1 MRKFEVCVHRAV
13 IRQED
18 GSEVDVDIGIVEKG
32 VPFEAYWDS
41 WIDERI
47 YFNLTRADFEALE
60 IGDELSEGDT
70 LVELDTEYSIWE
82 AEYDPEKYTEE
93 EGVF

>member
-1 MRKFEVCVHRAV
+1 MRKFQVCVHRAV
-13 IRQED
+13 IRLED
-18 GSEVDVDIGIVEKG
+18 GSEVGVDLGGRRIIK
-32 VPFEAYWDS
+32 PFEAYWDS

-47 YFNLTRADFEALE
+47 YFNLTRADFEALQ

-70 LVELDTEYSIWE
+70 LIELDTEYSIWE
-82 AEYDPEKYTEE
+82 AEYDPERYTEE

>member
-1 MRKFEVCVHRAV
+1 MRKYEVCVYRAL

-18 GSEVDVDIGIVEKG
+18 GSEVDVDIGVVEKG

-47 YFNLTRADFEALE
+47 YFTMTRADLEALE
-60 IGDELSEGDT
+60 IGDELAEGDT
-70 LVELDTEYSIWE
+70 LVEIDTEYSIWE
-82 AEYDPEKYTEE
+82 AEYDEDAYCQSME
-93 EGVF
+93 VF